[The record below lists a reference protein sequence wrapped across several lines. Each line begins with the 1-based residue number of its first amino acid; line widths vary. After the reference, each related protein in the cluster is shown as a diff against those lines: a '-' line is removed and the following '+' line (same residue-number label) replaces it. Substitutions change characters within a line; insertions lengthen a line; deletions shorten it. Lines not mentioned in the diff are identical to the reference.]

1 MDRHLDW
8 DGCRNVR
15 DLGGLGR
22 IRPGA
27 LVRAD
32 ALQQLTAD
40 GWVALEA
47 HGVRTVI
54 DLRNPDEIG
63 EDAAARPRGVTTVR
77 IPLDGMED
85 TEFWE
90 RWMHRPEFGTPHYYG
105 PWLERFPDRAARALA
120 AIARAQPGGVAYH
133 CGIGRDRTGLVTM
146 LLLAAL
152 DVAPEEAAEDY
163 ALSAGRLP
171 PSRELDAFWAAQ
183 ESSPEEVF
191 TQAMASAVPERY
203 LDPGNLAALEA
214 RTLNQGSGGW
224 DEFRVEG

>member
-22 IRPGA
+22 IRHGA
-27 LVRAD
+27 LVRSD

-40 GWVALEA
+40 GWAALEA

-63 EDAAARPRGVTTVR
+63 EDAAPRPHGVTTVR

-85 TEFWE
+85 TEFWD
-90 RWMHRPEFGTPHYYG
+90 RWMHRPEFGTPHYYL
-105 PWLERFPDRAARALA
+105 PWLERFPDRAARALTT
-120 AIARAQPGGVAYH
+120 IARARQGGVAYH

-152 DVAPEEAAEDY
+152 EVAPEEAAEDY
-163 ALSAGRLP
+163 ALSAGRVP

-183 ESSPEEVF
+183 QSTPEEVF
-191 TQAMASAVPERY
+191 AQAMNGVDATRY
-203 LDPGNLAALEA
+203 LDTADLATLEA
-214 RTLNQGSGGW
+214 RTLNPPKG
-224 DEFRVEG
+224 V